1 MVSHIFDKNRLLHT
15 IIGEWLKNIIE
26 IALGYLNIIW
36 LKHSLFINVKK
47 WLPNDINLT
56 SIHHHF
62 FSSAVLL
69 DRGTQ
74 QRKWSEWLT
83 DFVKENF
90 QPSFIAAALNQ

>member
-62 FSSAVLL
+62 FRV
-69 DRGTQ
+69 RYF
-74 QRKWSEWLT
+74 LT
-83 DFVKENF
+83 AEHNRENEV
-90 QPSFIAAALNQ
+90 ND